1 MKRSFKYR
9 FEQSENK
16 GFVTAANEIDL
27 TVKRYCDFVANDMML
42 RINDVAFDK
51 RYCTACKCVI

>member
-16 GFVTAANEIDL
+16 GLVSAAQNDMMLRINDIDL
-27 TVKRYCDFVANDMML
+27 TVKRYCDFVANDITDL
-42 RINDVAFDK
+42 K
-51 RYCTACKCVI
+51 